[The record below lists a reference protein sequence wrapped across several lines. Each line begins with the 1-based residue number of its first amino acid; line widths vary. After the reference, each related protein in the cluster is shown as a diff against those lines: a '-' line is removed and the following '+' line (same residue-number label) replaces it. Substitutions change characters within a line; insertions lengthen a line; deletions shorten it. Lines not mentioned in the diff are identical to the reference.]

1 MSETLLCVTC
11 KGTFP
16 GPMTFPGYK
25 KKPIS
30 EIVLTKTKEKLKG
43 NVSFRTELTFCSI

>member
-30 EIVLTKTKEKLKG
+30 EIVLTKKETKKAMLVF
-43 NVSFRTELTFCSI
+43 NLELN